1 MSVLTQADLEEILAM
16 LDDAPEYHYS
26 GMGCGLEDRN
36 IHNRYEAMQHGW
48 DSAIERVYGEHV
60 NPAIEAIKAA
70 IEKTVTPSPQ
80 DHLEGPQD
88 ISTAPA
94 MTDVLVWWPIVKLD
108 EDGDPTDEIVGGC
121 WIISEDQG
129 GYWIEPEVM
138 NAIGDHMGDDHTYAD
153 KPSKWLPL
161 PAPLF
166 TAASEGSTDV

>member
-1 MSVLTQADLEEILAM
+1 MTEIEHQGTIAMS
-16 LDDAPEYHYS
+16 APEHLSYDIAAR
-26 GMGCGLEDRN
+26 LR
-36 IHNRYEAMQHGW
+36 RYRPRDEFGDPVKHTICDEA
-48 DSAIERVYGEHV
+48 AAEIERLR
-60 NPAIEAIKAA
+60 
-70 IEKTVTPSPQ
+70 TPPPQ

-166 TAASEGSTDV
+166 TAESEGSTE